1 MPVIRRAAISSVG
14 VLQPGCSMKSAVFWG
29 ITRRCVVIVY
39 RRFGTV
45 LCCIICYMR
54 NHFFKPQI
62 VVTENSV
69 DAQLFLRPQRWP
81 HGEAG
86 CDSLTRSVLYTGDLL
101 KIVMKVA
108 KAWRTYGRSAMPQDR
123 RLYLITFRAKINIYV
138 HKLKI
143 SVFWDLAPR
152 RSGMLS

>member
-1 MPVIRRAAISSVG
+1 
-14 VLQPGCSMKSAVFWG
+14 MKSAVFWG
-29 ITRRCVVIVY
+29 ITRRRVVIVY

-45 LCCIICYMR
+45 LCCITCYMR

-62 VVTENSV
+62 VVIENTV

-108 KAWRTYGRSAMPQDR
+108 KAWGTDGRSAMPHDR
-123 RLYLITFRAKINIYV
+123 RLDLINFYEKINIYV
-138 HKLKI
+138 HKL
-143 SVFWDLAPR
+143 
-152 RSGMLS
+152 